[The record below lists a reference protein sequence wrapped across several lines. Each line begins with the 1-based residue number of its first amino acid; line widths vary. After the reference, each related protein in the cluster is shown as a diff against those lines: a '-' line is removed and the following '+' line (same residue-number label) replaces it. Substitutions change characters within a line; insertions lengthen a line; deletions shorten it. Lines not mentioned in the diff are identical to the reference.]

1 MDEDLD
7 DIAESAPAAAIDAGL
22 SAAILLMLLEDND
35 SAALLQHLEPAEVK
49 LLAKGMFEASGATEN
64 DVEGALEV
72 FVSNNRDL
80 SQLAVG
86 APLRIR
92 GMMNMALGDST
103 ASRLWPQIAP
113 VQSQATAPSLEA
125 LQWLDRATVSA
136 LVADEHPQLAAIIL
150 SALPAE
156 IAAEAVADLDEN
168 IQADLLFRTATLGPV
183 PAAAI
188 ADIEA
193 ILANYAARSSANP
206 LVNLGGHGDVAK
218 IFNNLT
224 RPQAEKLLKSIRK
237 KDKRLADAIEEGM
250 FIFADLAG
258 LDTKSLGAVMRNV
271 EADRLALA
279 IKGADAALAEKILG
293 TLSARAAQ
301 TISDEIAEM
310 GPVSRVDVEE
320 AQKAVIAVAR
330 GMAASGEIMLGKQ
343 SNDYV

>member
-7 DIAESAPAAAIDAGL
+7 VITAPAPIASLDGGL
-22 SAAILLMLLEDND
+22 SAAILLMLLEDGD
-35 SAALLQHLEPAEVK
+35 SSAVLQHLDPAEVK
-49 LLAKGMFEASGATEN
+49 SLAKGMFEASCATEN
-64 DVEGALEV
+64 DVESALEV
-72 FVSNNRDL
+72 FVRNNRDL
-80 SQLAVG
+80 STLAVG
-86 APLRIR
+86 APVRIR
-92 GMMNMALGDST
+92 EMMNLALGDST
-103 ASRLWPQIAP
+103 ASRIWTQIAP
-113 VQSQATAPSLEA
+113 IQNTSPASLEA
-125 LQWLDRATVSA
+125 LQWLDTATVSA
-136 LVADEHPQLAAIIL
+136 LIAAEHPQLAAIIL

-156 IAAEAVADLDEN
+156 VAAEALAGLDELV
-168 IQADLLFRTATLGPV
+168 QADLLFRTATLGPV

-193 ILANYAARSSANP
+193 ILANYAASSGDDP
-206 LVNLGGHGDVAK
+206 LVNMGGHGDVAK
-218 IFNNLT
+218 IVNNLA
-224 RPQAEKLLKSIRK
+224 RPQAEKLLKSIRR

-279 IKGADAALAEKILG
+279 IKGADPALGEKILG

-310 GPVSRVDVEE
+310 GPVSRADVEE

-330 GMAASGEIMLGKQ
+330 AMAASGEIMLGKQ
-343 SNDYV
+343 NNDYV

>member
-1 MDEDLD
+1 MDDDLD
-7 DIAESAPAAAIDAGL
+7 EMVLPEPAPLPDGGL
-22 SAAILLMLLEDND
+22 SAAILLMLLEDGD
-35 SAALLQHLEPAEVK
+35 SSAVLQHLDPSEVK
-49 LLAKGMFEASGATEN
+49 SLAKGMFEASCATEN

-86 APLRIR
+86 APVRIR

-103 ASRLWPQIAP
+103 ANRLWTQIAP
-113 VQSQATAPSLEA
+113 AKAAPPSLEA
-125 LQWLDRATVSA
+125 LQWLDSATIST
-136 LVADEHPQLAAIIL
+136 LVAQEHPQLAAIIL

-156 IAAEAVADLDEN
+156 VAAEAVAGLDEAV
-168 IQADLLFRTATLGPV
+168 QADLLFRTATLGPV

-188 ADIEA
+188 SDIEA
-193 ILANYAARSSANP
+193 ILTDYAETSASNP
-206 LVNLGGHGDVAK
+206 LINMGGHNEVAK
-218 IFNNLT
+218 IVNNLP
-224 RPQAEKLLKSIRK
+224 RPQAEKLLKTIRK
-237 KDKRLADAIEEGM
+237 KDKILADAIEEGM
-250 FIFADLAG
+250 FIFADLAQ

-279 IKGADAALAEKILG
+279 IKGADPALGEKILS

-310 GPVSRVDVEE
+310 GPVSRADVED
-320 AQKAVIAVAR
+320 AQKAVVAIAR

>member
-7 DIAESAPAAAIDAGL
+7 VITAPAPIASLDGGL
-22 SAAILLMLLEDND
+22 SAAILLMLLEDGD
-35 SAALLQHLEPAEVK
+35 SSAVLQHLDPAEVK
-49 LLAKGMFEASGATEN
+49 SLAKGMFEASCATEN
-64 DVEGALEV
+64 DVESALEV
-72 FVSNNRDL
+72 FVRNNRDL
-80 SQLAVG
+80 STLAVG
-86 APLRIR
+86 APVRIR
-92 GMMNMALGDST
+92 EMMNLALGDST
-103 ASRLWPQIAP
+103 ASRIWTQIAP
-113 VQSQATAPSLEA
+113 IQNTSPASLEA
-125 LQWLDRATVSA
+125 LQWLDTATVSA
-136 LVADEHPQLAAIIL
+136 LIAAEHPQLAAIIL

-156 IAAEAVADLDEN
+156 VAAEALAGLDELV
-168 IQADLLFRTATLGPV
+168 QADLLFRTATLGAV

-193 ILANYAARSSANP
+193 ILANYAASSGDDP
-206 LVNLGGHGDVAK
+206 LVNMGGHGDVAK
-218 IFNNLT
+218 IVNNLA
-224 RPQAEKLLKSIRK
+224 RPQAEKLLKSIRR

-279 IKGADAALAEKILG
+279 IKGADPALGEKILG

-310 GPVSRVDVEE
+310 GPVSRADVEE

-330 GMAASGEIMLGKQ
+330 AMAASGEIMLGKQ